1 MLRDTFDE
9 DAELYDRARPAYPAP
24 LVEELAARA
33 RLGPGRRVLEVGP
46 GTGQLTVPLARYGCR
61 ITAVEVGASL
71 AAVASRNLR
80 PFPDTEVVVAPFET
94 WAPPPEPYDLMVVAT
109 AFHWL
114 DPAVRLARAADALRA
129 GGLLALVTTH
139 HVASETT
146 RSDDAF
152 FADAQQ
158 CYERWDPAT
167 PPGLRLRRSALVTTD
182 TGELAGSDLFGPVS
196 VARWTREITYSADAY
211 VDVLLTYSG
220 HRALEPGAREGLLSE
235 LRALIDGRYGGRVT
249 KTYLHELIAARKR
262 PGDQSP
268 VQPRD
273 QPEDPGKFT
282 VSTG

>member
-9 DAELYDRARPAYPAP
+9 DADRYDRARPAYPAP
-24 LVEELAARA
+24 LVGELAALA

-61 ITAVEVGASL
+61 ITAVELGPSL
-71 AAVASRNLR
+71 AAVAARNLR
-80 PFPDTEVVVAPFET
+80 PFPAAEVVVAPFET

-146 RSDDAF
+146 RSDDDF
-152 FADAQQ
+152 FADAQK

-167 PPGLRLRRSALVTTD
+167 PPGLRPRRAELVATD
-182 TGELAGSDLFGPVS
+182 TGEQAGSDRFGPVS
-196 VARWTREITYSADAY
+196 VARWTREITYSADTY
-211 VDVLLTYSG
+211 IDVLLTYSG
-220 HRALEPGAREGLLSE
+220 HRALEPVARRGLLAD
-235 LRALIDGRYGGRVT
+235 LRALIDGRYGGHIT
-249 KTYLHELIAARKR
+249 KTYLHELITARKE
-262 PGDQSP
+262 
-268 VQPRD
+268 
-273 QPEDPGKFT
+273 PENPGKFT
-282 VSTG
+282 ESTG

>member
-9 DAELYDRARPAYPAP
+9 DAGRYDRARPAYPVP

-46 GTGQLTVPLARYGCR
+46 GTGQLTVPLARYGCS
-61 ITAVEVGASL
+61 ITAVELGSSL
-71 AAVASRNLR
+71 AAVASRNLK
-80 PFPDTEVVVAPFET
+80 PFPAAEVVVAPFET

-114 DPAVRLARAADALRA
+114 DPAVRLARAADALRD

-146 RSDDAF
+146 RSDDDF
-152 FADAQQ
+152 FADAQK
-158 CYERWDPAT
+158 CYDRRDPAT
-167 PPGLRLRRSALVTTD
+167 PPGLRLRRSALVATD
-182 TGELAGSDLFGPVS
+182 TAELAGSELFGPVS

-211 VDVLLTYSG
+211 LDVLLTYSG
-220 HRALEPGAREGLLSE
+220 HRALEPVARGWLLSD
-235 LRALIDGRYGGRVT
+235 LRGLIDGRYGGHIT
-249 KTYLHELIAARKR
+249 KTYLHELITAHK
-262 PGDQSP
+262 G
-268 VQPRD
+268 
-273 QPEDPGKFT
+273 PEFPGKST